1 MQERQFKE
9 LFLSEYDRMY
19 KAACILLGDE
29 DEAKDVVQDVFAKL
43 WDGTNPLREES
54 QRTFLL
60 TCVRNRCLNIIA
72 QRQTHQE
79 AMRLFAP
86 TAVESGKYDEEIIE
100 AVSRYVEERLTPQT
114 SRIIRMHF
122 DEEQSYKEISN
133 SLGISL
139 SAVNKHIQHTDEQFD
154 QMLDEVNVPMPD
166 ANKEWERFR
175 RSHLERRSKGW
186 MQVAASI
193 VGVLMLSGIAYA
205 TINHFIMED
214 EKPNTAVTERKPD
227 VRKVRDAHGV
237 AMVPTKKAPVIFNNV
252 ELQQIMQYVADGYG
266 VKVEFKNKAARTIR
280 FYLQWEADDTLQE
293 IIDKINHF
301 EKVHLTL
308 NEETIT
314 ID

>member
-1 MQERQFKE
+1 MKKE
-9 LFLSEYDRMY
+9 E
-19 KAACILLGDE
+19 
-29 DEAKDVVQDVFAKL
+29 Q
-43 WDGTNPLREES
+43 
-54 QRTFLL
+54 
-60 TCVRNRCLNIIA
+60 
-72 QRQTHQE
+72 
-79 AMRLFAP
+79 
-86 TAVESGKYDEEIIE
+86 
-100 AVSRYVEERLTPQT
+100 
-114 SRIIRMHF
+114 IRMLLHP
-122 DEEQSYKEISN
+122 E
-133 SLGISL
+133 
-139 SAVNKHIQHTDEQFD
+139 QHTDEQFD

-166 ANKEWERFR
+166 ANEEWERFR
-175 RSHLERRSKGW
+175 RSHLQRRSKGW

-205 TINHFIMED
+205 TINHFIMEN
-214 EKPNTAVTERKPD
+214 EKPKMAITERKPD
-227 VRKVRDAHGV
+227 IRKVRDAHGV

-280 FYLQWEADDTLQE
+280 FYLQWKADDTLQE

>member
-1 MQERQFKE
+1 MKKE
-9 LFLSEYDRMY
+9 E
-19 KAACILLGDE
+19 
-29 DEAKDVVQDVFAKL
+29 Q
-43 WDGTNPLREES
+43 
-54 QRTFLL
+54 
-60 TCVRNRCLNIIA
+60 
-72 QRQTHQE
+72 
-79 AMRLFAP
+79 
-86 TAVESGKYDEEIIE
+86 
-100 AVSRYVEERLTPQT
+100 
-114 SRIIRMHF
+114 IRMLLHP
-122 DEEQSYKEISN
+122 E
-133 SLGISL
+133 
-139 SAVNKHIQHTDEQFD
+139 QHTDEQFD
-154 QMLDEVNVPMPD
+154 QMPDEESVPMPD
-166 ANKEWERFR
+166 ANKGGGRYR
-175 RSHLERRSKGW
+175 RCHLQRRSKGW

-214 EKPNTAVTERKPD
+214 EKPKMAVTERKPD

-266 VKVEFKNKAARTIR
+266 VKVEFKNMAARTIR